1 MYHAILKKQVNIYYK
16 PKMKINVTIF
26 NKLKACFK
34 NKQLIILLA
43 GLLFMLDSQQTRAQG
58 KSVQANK
65 NSITFITDSSAALN
79 GVKNTSKFA
88 SIGDFVWIDNNLN
101 GIQDAGEP
109 GLSNVEVVLYDSLL
123 NIIESKYTDDSGAY
137 HFNNIII
144 PEAGSKTFIVGFNN
158 IPPNYAYT
166 NLITDSSGRYLNSKP
181 DTISGRTKPFVLHAG
196 EVLKDIDGGIK
207 NAPGVV
213 LPLII
218 NQFNGNYSDGFIQL
232 GWNTYSEINI
242 EHFDVERST
251 DGINFRQIG
260 KVSTVSGQL
269 NSNANYTYLDI
280 TAQRGTN
287 YYRLAMVDNE
297 GNYSYTKTIMVNV
310 DIKGISVMIVYPN
323 PFSRRVQIRVT
334 SDKAE
339 KVAINIINNNGVLMS
354 TQQANTQV
362 GDNNIPIS
370 KVDALPEG
378 IYYIEVVSST
388 RSLKTKVM
396 KLN

>member
-1 MYHAILKKQVNIYYK
+1 
-16 PKMKINVTIF
+16 MKINVTIF
-26 NKLKACFK
+26 DTLKVCFK
-34 NKQLIILLA
+34 NKQQIILLV
-43 GLLFMLDSQQTRAQG
+43 GLLFILDNRQSQA
-58 KSVQANK
+58 QAN
-65 NSITFITDSSAALN
+65 ITQTNMKDMEKPVIVLTDSSAALN
-79 GVKNTSKFA
+79 GSGDTNKSA
-88 SIGDFVWIDNNLN
+88 YLGDFVWIDNNIN

-123 NIIESKYTDDSGAY
+123 NVIDTRYTDDSGYY
-137 HFNNIII
+137 HFNNI
-144 PEAGSKTFIVGFNN
+144 PVPAAGSKTFIVGFNN

-166 NLITDSSGRYLNSKP
+166 NLIADSLGRYENSKP

-196 EVLKDIDGGIK
+196 EIRKDIDGGIK

-218 NQFNGNYSDGFIQL
+218 NQFNGNYSDGLIQL
-232 GWNTYSEINI
+232 GWSTYSEINI

-251 DGINFRQIG
+251 DGTNFRQIG
-260 KVSTVSGQL
+260 KITAVSGQL
-269 NSNANYTYLDI
+269 NSNINYNYLDI

-287 YYRLAMVDNE
+287 YYRLAMVDNN
-297 GNYSYTKTIMVNV
+297 GNYTYSKSIMVNV
-310 DIKGISVMIVYPN
+310 DVKGISVMIVYPN
-323 PFSRRVQIRVT
+323 PFSRRVQIRVN

-339 KVAINIINNNGVLMS
+339 KVAINIINSNGVLMS
-354 TQQANTQV
+354 TQEAHTQV
-362 GDNNIPIS
+362 GDNNIAIN
-370 KVDALPEG
+370 KVDALPGG